1 MTGESGSHSDR
12 VDTFGRRDT
21 SQYRALHRELKKG
34 PSLLIQERR
43 LRHPASEPVAAVG
56 HPPAEDADG
65 NGSQQRPQDGQGEI
79 RNQSEHDKGSPEDLT
94 LHFTILARTSAL
106 WSPVKALVS
115 RKKQMPGQN
124 DAGRSN
130 PSPSKNRRW
139 GTPIPNEFIF
149 WAHDSQTERQG
160 YWKVPR
166 FRCCRNPDGR
176 AALERHSNAPRSP

>member
-79 RNQSEHDKGSPEDLT
+79 RNQSEHDKGSPEDLA
-94 LHFTILARTSAL
+94 LHFIILARPTAL
-106 WSPVKALVS
+106 WPL
-115 RKKQMPGQN
+115 G
-124 DAGRSN
+124 
-130 PSPSKNRRW
+130 
-139 GTPIPNEFIF
+139 I
-149 WAHDSQTERQG
+149 ERI
-160 YWKVPR
+160 
-166 FRCCRNPDGR
+166 
-176 AALERHSNAPRSP
+176 S